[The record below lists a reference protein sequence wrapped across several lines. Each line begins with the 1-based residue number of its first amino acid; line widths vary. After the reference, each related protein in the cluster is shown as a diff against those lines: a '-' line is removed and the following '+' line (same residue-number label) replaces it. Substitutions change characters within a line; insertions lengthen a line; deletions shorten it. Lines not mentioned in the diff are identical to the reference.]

1 MLRMPIQA
9 PMMRVIRNRETG
21 RFFKDGDWTDE
32 MDDATSFTSII
43 EVGRVC
49 ARYKLTGVELL
60 LRYPKRDFDITI
72 PICEM

>member
-1 MLRMPIQA
+1 MAIKA
-9 PMMRVIRNRETG
+9 PMKRVIRNRETG
-21 RFFKDGDWTDE
+21 RFFKDGDWTDH

-43 EVGRVC
+43 AVGRAC

-60 LRYPKRDFDITI
+60 LRYPERDFNITI